1 MKNPPVLFFSSFTA
15 YGPARFA
22 DLQDSATIRTAMTT
36 TLLHV
41 GNAITPKGEISGAG
55 ILIRD
60 GGIEAIG
67 SRADLTL
74 PSGAQEVRAEDCIA
88 IPGFIDV
95 HIHGAGGRDVMEG
108 SADALG
114 AVTAKLAQFGTTSL
128 LATTVTADA
137 DDTCRAVEGISSYIA
152 TQHETNKPRAE
163 ILGIHFEGPFLS
175 KERRGVHPTEF
186 LQLPSAEFLQRLI
199 HASSGNARIITIA
212 PELLGAMPCIDA
224 ARSLG
229 MVVSIGH
236 TDATYEQARAAVAH
250 GAHHATHVYN
260 AMRPF
265 THRDPGVIG
274 AVLTTPEVTAELI
287 ADGIHV
293 DEIAMK
299 VLLQAK
305 GASGVVLISDG
316 LSATGM
322 PDGKYM
328 LGSMEVTVSGGVCR
342 NAEGKLAGST
352 LTLDRALRNVV
363 KLGVPLAGAV
373 QMLTLNPATLLGIEF
388 KKGALR
394 TGADADIVLLNDSLE
409 IAQVWARGDSVH

>member
-1 MKNPPVLFFSSFTA
+1 
-15 YGPARFA
+15 
-22 DLQDSATIRTAMTT
+22 
-36 TLLHV
+36 
-41 GNAITPKGEISGAG
+41 
-55 ILIRD
+55 
-60 GGIEAIG
+60 
-67 SRADLTL
+67 
-74 PSGAQEVRAEDCIA
+74 
-88 IPGFIDV
+88 
-95 HIHGAGGRDVMEG
+95 
-108 SADALG
+108 
-114 AVTAKLAQFGTTSL
+114 
-128 LATTVTADA
+128 
-137 DDTCRAVEGISSYIA
+137 
-152 TQHETNKPRAE
+152 
-163 ILGIHFEGPFLS
+163 
-175 KERRGVHPTEF
+175 
-186 LQLPSAEFLQRLI
+186 
-199 HASSGNARIITIA
+199 
-212 PELLGAMPCIDA
+212 
-224 ARSLG
+224 

>member
-1 MKNPPVLFFSSFTA
+1 MA
-15 YGPARFA
+15 
-22 DLQDSATIRTAMTT
+22 T

-41 GNAITPKGEISGAG
+41 GKAITSKGEIANAG

-60 GGIEAIG
+60 GEIEMVG
-67 SRADLTL
+67 PRSGMER
-74 PSGAQEVRAEDCIA
+74 PSGATEVQATDSTA
-88 IPGFIDV
+88 IPGFVDV
-95 HIHGAGGRDVMEG
+95 HIHGAGGHDVME
-108 SADALG
+108 ANETALSTITG
-114 AVTAKLAQFGTTSL
+114 RLAAFGTTSL
-128 LATTVTADA
+128 LATTITASA
-137 DDTCRAVEGISSYIA
+137 DDTCRSVEGIAKYISGQYQ
-152 TQHETNKPRAE
+152 TSDTRAE

-175 KERRGVHPTEF
+175 KERRGVHPAEW
-186 LQLPSAEFLQRLI
+186 LQLPSAELLQRFLQ
-199 HASSGNARIITIA
+199 AAAGNARILTIA
-212 PELLGAMPCIDA
+212 PELLGATPCIDA

-305 GASGVVLISDG
+305 GAQGVVLISDG
-316 LSATGM
+316 TSATGM
-322 PDGKYM
+322 PDGEYM
-328 LGSMEVTVSGGVCR
+328 LGGLKVTVNGGVCR
-342 NAEGKLAGST
+342 NAEGRLAGST
-352 LTLDRALRNVV
+352 LTLDRALRNIVG
-363 KLGVPLAGAV
+363 LGIPLADAV
-373 QMLTLNPATLLGIEF
+373 RMLTLNPATLLGIEF

-394 TGADADIVLLNDSLE
+394 TGADADIVLLNDGLE
-409 IAQVWARGDSVH
+409 IERVWARGTVVQ

>member
-1 MKNPPVLFFSSFTA
+1 MA
-15 YGPARFA
+15 
-22 DLQDSATIRTAMTT
+22 T

-41 GNAITPKGEISGAG
+41 GKAITPKGEIANAG
-55 ILIRD
+55 ILIAD
-60 GGIEAIG
+60 SEIEMVG
-67 SRADLTL
+67 PRSGMEL
-74 PSGAQEVRAEDCIA
+74 PSGATEVQATDSTA
-88 IPGFIDV
+88 IPGFVDV
-95 HIHGAGGRDVMEG
+95 HIHGAGGHDVME
-108 SADALG
+108 ANETALSTITG
-114 AVTAKLAQFGTTSL
+114 RLAAFGTTSL
-128 LATTVTADA
+128 LATTITASA
-137 DDTCRAVEGISSYIA
+137 NDTCRSVEGIAKYISGQYQ
-152 TQHETNKPRAE
+152 TSDTRAE

-175 KERRGVHPTEF
+175 KERRGVHPAEW
-186 LQLPSAEFLQRLI
+186 LQLPSAELLQRFLQ
-199 HASSGNARIITIA
+199 AAAGNARILTIA
-212 PELLGAMPCIDA
+212 PELLGATPCIDA

-305 GASGVVLISDG
+305 GAQGVVLISDG
-316 LSATGM
+316 TSATGM
-322 PDGKYM
+322 PDGEYM
-328 LGSMEVTVSGGVCR
+328 LGGLRVTVNGGVCR
-342 NAEGKLAGST
+342 NAEGRLAGST
-352 LTLDRALRNVV
+352 LTLDRALRNIVG
-363 KLGVPLAGAV
+363 LGIPLADAV
-373 QMLTLNPATLLGIEF
+373 RMLTLNPATLLGIEF

-394 TGADADIVLLNDSLE
+394 TGADADIVLLNDGLE
-409 IAQVWARGDSVH
+409 IERVWARGTLVQ

>member
-1 MKNPPVLFFSSFTA
+1 
-15 YGPARFA
+15 
-22 DLQDSATIRTAMTT
+22 MTT
-36 TLLHV
+36 TLVHV
-41 GNAITPKGEISGAG
+41 GKAITPKGELADAG
-55 ILIRD
+55 MLIRD
-60 GGIEAIG
+60 GELEIVGPRSGME
-67 SRADLTL
+67 L
-74 PSGAQEVRAEDCIA
+74 PAGANEVSAPASTA

-108 SADALG
+108 TQDALAG
-114 AVTAKLAQFGTTSL
+114 VTGRLAAFGTTSL

-137 DDTCRAVEGISSYIA
+137 DDTCRAVDGISRYIGR
-152 TQHETNKPRAE
+152 QHETSQPRADV
-163 ILGIHFEGPFLS
+163 LGIHFEGPFLS
-175 KERRGVHPTEF
+175 KERRGVHPEEF
-186 LQLPSAEFLQRLI
+186 LQLPSSEFLQRLLQ
-199 HASSGNARIITIA
+199 AASGNARILTIA

-305 GASGVVLISDG
+305 GADGVVLISDG

-328 LGSMEVTVSGGVCR
+328 LGGLEVTVSGGVCR
-342 NAEGKLAGST
+342 SAEGRLAGST
-352 LTLDRALRNVV
+352 LTLDRALRNVM
-363 KLGVPLAGAV
+363 KLGVPFANAV
-373 QMLTLNPATLLGIEF
+373 QMLTLNPAKLLGIEF
-388 KKGALR
+388 KKGVLR
-394 TGADADIVLLNDSLE
+394 TGADADIVLLNDAME
-409 IAQVWARGDSVH
+409 IQQVWTRGVPVH